1 MKITSNIF
9 TLLLAVPVLLLGY
22 LEYIQINNSQIS
34 GELNF
39 ILEMEMLDK
48 IVGCCLLL
56 GYSVFLTYRK
66 KYLEN
71 FVFFGCF
78 ILFMV
83 VYTFLALYT
92 QKKRANIRHML
103 LRSNNHQTY

>member
-9 TLLLAVPVLLLGY
+9 TLLLIIPVLLLVY
-22 LEYIQINNSQIS
+22 LEYILINNSQTS
-34 GELNF
+34 RELNF
-39 ILEMEMLDK
+39 ILEMDMLDK

-56 GYSVFLTYRK
+56 GYSVFLTYKK

-78 ILFMV
+78 IVFMA
-83 VYTFLALYT
+83 VYTFLSLYT
-92 QKKRANIRHML
+92 QKKRADIRHIL
-103 LRSNNHQTY
+103 LNNHQTY